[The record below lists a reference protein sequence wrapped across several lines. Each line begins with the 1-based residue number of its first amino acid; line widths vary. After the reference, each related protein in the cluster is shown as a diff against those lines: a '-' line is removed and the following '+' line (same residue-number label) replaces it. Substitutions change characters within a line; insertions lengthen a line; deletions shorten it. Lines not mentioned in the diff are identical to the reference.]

1 MNTKRLEAST
11 TQAILTQL
19 GNLGWEV
26 DERSPNC
33 TVYQQRAK
41 TEEQKEKLRGKKPD
55 FVLYQQGT
63 NTPIAII
70 EAKKSDQS
78 LTQALNQAEN
88 LYAKP
93 LEAPL
98 VFAYND
104 TYVATRYLTKH
115 RPLKI
120 DGEDVRQFVDHY
132 TALRF
137 LKEGPEILS
146 APEHV
151 QYSREQLINI
161 FRKASDLLREA
172 GLQAGLERFGAFSDI
187 LFLKIMDEMCELKL
201 HAGEESPLAEHI
213 RWAHFR
219 NMPAPELHSY
229 MKGVVWKSM
238 NERYGSIFSES
249 LPIDS
254 PEILREIVDGL
265 SNLNL
270 TAADTDIKGDAF
282 EYFLKNAYQGLSIK
296 DLGEY
301 FTPRNIVRTMV
312 SMANPQIGEKIYDPF
327 CGTGGFLIESY
338 KYLNLRM
345 KASKKLEDVLKKETV
360 YGSEIT
366 TNARIAKM
374 NMILFGD
381 GHSNIKKEDS
391 FANPKHGKFD
401 IVLTNPP
408 YSQKTRYGNL
418 YPVDSSV
425 GDAVCMMHCFDS
437 LNDEGRAAVL
447 VKENFLSDGGDVGRV
462 REYIM
467 ENAKNFSVVSL
478 PRKLFVPYTPTKT
491 SIVYFEKAGKRKNTF
506 FYVVKDVGH
515 TLSARKKSINR
526 NDLPTMLD
534 SFNEEQKSP
543 EIESCV
549 VENSDIKKNDYSL
562 WVYDYIEVVP
572 PSEYEMELLG
582 DYIEE
587 KTEKVAPSDSPD
599 EEFSILGVSN
609 KYGVFENEVL
619 PGEEI
624 KQKYKKVQKGDLVY
638 NPHRVNVGSI
648 GLVPEECDG
657 GYVSGI
663 YIVFRSTSSKV
674 PPEFILTLLKSD
686 AYKKVIEAYDTK
698 YGAVRANLTY
708 EQLCRIRIPILP
720 PAQLKKFME
729 HLNELAEIEK
739 ELKDKRASTEKYLGQ
754 IIENK

>member
-1 MNTKRLEAST
+1 MLTKRLEAST

-19 GNLGWEV
+19 GNLGWDV
-26 DERSPNC
+26 DERSPDC

-41 TEEQKEKLRGKKPD
+41 TEEQKAKLRGKKPD
-55 FVLYQQGT
+55 FVLYQAGT
-63 NTPIAII
+63 NNPIAII

-78 LTQALNQAEN
+78 LTQALNQAED

-120 DGEDVRQFVDHY
+120 DGEDVRQFIDHY

-201 HAGEESPLAEHI
+201 HAGEDSPLPEHI
-213 RWAHFR
+213 RWTHFR

-229 MKGVVWKSM
+229 MKDVVWKNM
-238 NERYGSIFSES
+238 NEKYGSIFSES

-265 SNLNL
+265 SSLNL

-312 SMANPQIGEKIYDPF
+312 SMVNPQIGEKIYDPF

-418 YPVDSSV
+418 YPVDTSV

-437 LNDEGRAAVL
+437 LNDGGRAAVL

-462 REYIM
+462 REYVM
-467 ENAKNFSVVSL
+467 ENAKNFSIVSL

-491 SIVYFEKAGKRKNTF
+491 SIVYFEKAGKRKNTY

-515 TLSARKKSINR
+515 TLSARKRSINR

-534 SFNEEQKSP
+534 SFNGEQKSP

-549 VENSDIKKNDYSL
+549 VENADIKKNEYSL
-562 WVYDYIEVVP
+562 WVYDYIEVIP

-582 DYIEE
+582 GYIEE
-587 KTEKVAPSDSPD
+587 K
-599 EEFSILGVSN
+599 N
-609 KYGVFENEVL
+609 
-619 PGEEI
+619 
-624 KQKYKKVQKGDLVY
+624 
-638 NPHRVNVGSI
+638 R
-648 GLVPEECDG
+648 
-657 GYVSGI
+657 
-663 YIVFRSTSSKV
+663 
-674 PPEFILTLLKSD
+674 KS
-686 AYKKVIEAYDTK
+686 
-698 YGAVRANLTY
+698 
-708 EQLCRIRIPILP
+708 QPC
-720 PAQLKKFME
+720 
-729 HLNELAEIEK
+729 
-739 ELKDKRASTEKYLGQ
+739 
-754 IIENK
+754 